1 MFHLALHVLFD
12 FVVASWHAGCL
23 QQCFSTP
30 FSSMF
35 LTLDLFFVLCEP
47 CNIVWAFLD

>member
-35 LTLDLFFVLCEP
+35 LTLDLFFCFVRTLQHSLG
-47 CNIVWAFLD
+47 IS